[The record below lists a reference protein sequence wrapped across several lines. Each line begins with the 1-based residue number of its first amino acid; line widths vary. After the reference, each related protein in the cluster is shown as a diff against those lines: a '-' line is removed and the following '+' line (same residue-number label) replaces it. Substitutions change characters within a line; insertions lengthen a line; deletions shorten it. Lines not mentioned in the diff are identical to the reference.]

1 VHSPSEWL
9 IELAL
14 LEELT
19 ADAWAATGQSW
30 PPVPPPLPRS
40 AGARTDKAG
49 APPPP
54 PPQWSDLGLDR
65 GARVGL
71 AAAAQALGFAA
82 RGPLRWVAGVHPAAA
97 HCLLACVEVGL
108 RRDALSRWRRRRRR
122 WYQEGEGEAA
132 ERRGMLTEQ
141 PPPFELAS
149 ELQGD
154 LVSAAK
160 VVPMVSEE
168 TAIRVD
174 SSTTIV
180 EGEMQKEAEKEEES
194 DDEDEEG
201 LELDSEDEADLCAA
215 LRALSAA
222 VRQCPWLL
230 DPVVAA
236 KVHLHASASSG
247 AAATRAGG
255 AGGGAGGGHAT
266 DAPAAA
272 PAGASIAAAP
282 AAAGVTETASAAAPG
297 ASTAASA
304 AAAAAALSRSAEAA
318 LRTHLG
324 PRHPLLLAALQ
335 NHLRLADGK
344 AAAGGGAVAAVAK
357 TLAV

>member
-1 VHSPSEWL
+1 
-9 IELAL
+9 
-14 LEELT
+14 
-19 ADAWAATGQSW
+19 
-30 PPVPPPLPRS
+30 
-40 AGARTDKAG
+40 
-49 APPPP
+49 
-54 PPQWSDLGLDR
+54 
-65 GARVGL
+65 
-71 AAAAQALGFAA
+71 
-82 RGPLRWVAGVHPAAA
+82 
-97 HCLLACVEVGL
+97 LLACVEVGL
-108 RRDALSRWRRRRRR
+108 RREALSRLRRRRRR
-122 WYQEGEGEAA
+122 WYQEKEDEEE
-132 ERRGMLTEQ
+132 ERRGLLMEQ
-141 PPPFELAS
+141 PPTFELAS
-149 ELQGD
+149 EFQGD

-174 SSTTIV
+174 SSTKIV
-180 EGEMQKEAEKEEES
+180 EGEKQKETKEEEES

-215 LRALSAA
+215 LRTLSAA

-297 ASTAASA
+297 ATTAASA